1 MNSVALTLRN
11 DVIRFSKE
19 VAVRGLVPNTQGNV
33 SVRDPQTGLIAIT
46 PHDLPYDSM
55 TPDDLSIV
63 DVNGQQVA
71 GPHGPSYETP
81 VHCVVYR
88 QRPDVFAIIHS
99 EPIYVNTLG
108 ALGKPIEPV
117 VASLLTNLGGRVPV
131 MPFLLSGS
139 EHFGN
144 AMMKVLQQGAG
155 VIWANHGLLTVGRT
169 VEEAFRRT
177 VICEHA
183 AQIYYNALLYG
194 EPTLVASDQI
204 EKIVG

>member
-1 MNSVALTLRN
+1 MNSVALALRN

-19 VAVRGLVPNTQGNV
+19 AAVRGLVPNTQGNV
-33 SVRDPQTGLIAIT
+33 SARDPQTGLIAIT
-46 PHDLPYDSM
+46 PHDLPYEGM
-55 TPDDLSIV
+55 TPDDLVIV
-63 DVNGQQVA
+63 DVNGRQVG
-71 GPHGPSYETP
+71 GPHEPSYETP

-88 QRPDVFAIIHS
+88 QRPDVFAVIHT

-108 ALGKPIEPV
+108 ALGKSIEPV
-117 VASLLTNLGGRVPV
+117 VACLLTNLGGSVPV
-131 MPFLLSGS
+131 MPFVLSGS

-144 AMMKVLQQGAG
+144 EMMKVMQQGAG

-177 VICEHA
+177 VICEHTA
-183 AQIYYNALLYG
+183 HIYYNALLYG
-194 EPTLVASDQI
+194 QPTLVASDQI

>member
-1 MNSVALTLRN
+1 MNRVALSLRS
-11 DVIRFSKE
+11 DVIKFSKE
-19 VAVRGLVPNTQGNV
+19 VATRGLVPNTQGNV
-33 SVRDPQTGLIAIT
+33 SVRDRETGLIAIT
-46 PHDLPYDSM
+46 PHDLPYEGMS
-55 TPDDLSIV
+55 PDDLVIV
-63 DVNGQQVA
+63 DINGQKVA
-71 GPHGPSYETP
+71 GPHEPSYETP

-108 ALGKPIEPV
+108 ALGKPIQPV
-117 VASLLTNLGGRVPV
+117 VACLLTNLGGPVPV

-139 EHFGN
+139 EHFGKE
-144 AMMKVLQQGAG
+144 MMNLLQQGAG
-155 VIWANHGLLTVGRT
+155 VIWANHCLLTVGRT

-177 VICEHA
+177 VICEHT

>member
-1 MNSVALTLRN
+1 MDRVALALRN

-19 VAVRGLVPNTQGNV
+19 AAVRGLVPNTQGNV

-46 PHDLPYDSM
+46 PHDLSYEGM

-63 DVNGQQVA
+63 DVNGQQVT
-71 GPHGPSYETP
+71 GPHETSYETP

-88 QRPDVFAIIHS
+88 HRPDVFAVIHT

-117 VASLLTNLGGRVPV
+117 VASLLTNLGGPVPV

-139 EHFGN
+139 AHFGN
-144 AMMKVLQQGAG
+144 EMMKVLQQGAG

-194 EPTLVASDQI
+194 EPTLVAIEQI
-204 EKIVG
+204 GKLVG

>member
-1 MNSVALTLRN
+1 MDGVSLALRN

-19 VAVRGLVPNTQGNV
+19 AAVRGLVPNTQGNV

-46 PHDLPYDSM
+46 PHDLSYEGMS
-55 TPDDLSIV
+55 PDDLSIV

-71 GPHGPSYETP
+71 GPHEPSYETP
-81 VHCVVYR
+81 VHCVVYQ
-88 QRPDVFAIIHS
+88 QRPDVFAIIHT

-117 VASLLTNLGGRVPV
+117 VACLLTNLGGPVPV

-144 AMMKVLQQGAG
+144 EMMKVLQGGAG
-155 VIWANHGLLTVGRT
+155 IIWANHGLLTVGRT

-177 VICEHA
+177 VICEHTA
-183 AQIYYNALLYG
+183 HIYYNALLYG
-194 EPTLVASDQI
+194 QPTLVASDQI
-204 EKIVG
+204 GKIVG